1 MKNTQSDLSPYAGN
15 ILEELKRHVGGVL
28 KTRETDLMRLSDMH
42 AERIIEAR
50 EELSKIM
57 DELRER
63 NLITYE
69 KQGDR
74 YIIRNT
80 NEHE

>member
-1 MKNTQSDLSPYAGN
+1 MKNTQSGLSPYAGN
-15 ILEELKRHVGGVL
+15 ILVELERHVGGVL
-28 KTRETDLMRLSDMH
+28 KTRETDLMRLSDVH
-42 AERIIEAR
+42 ADRIIEAR
-50 EELSKIM
+50 EELSKIL

-63 NLITYE
+63 NLITCE